1 MGRWTPIVF
10 TEDRM
15 PKVIPDEIRLK
26 AMELFLGGQTV
37 PAISAALAN
46 EFNVEVKVPTIYA
59 WSKQYKWKE
68 DKIEAR
74 VAAVDTIKETETQRY
89 ARIQEEHLNDY
100 GRLRKKASLEL
111 DGHLFDR
118 PFDAAKALDIGIKG
132 ERVVIEGMI
141 NLQFVQDIMG
151 VLVDEINDSDGL
163 QRIAFKLKALIQTQ
177 DNNGNK

>member
-1 MGRWTPIVF
+1 
-10 TEDRM
+10 M
-15 PKVIPDEIRLK
+15 PKVIPEEIKLK
-26 AMELFLGGQTV
+26 AMELFMTGQTV
-37 PAISAALAN
+37 PSIAADLAN
-46 EFNVEVKVPTIYA
+46 EFDIEVKIPTIYA
-59 WSKQYKWKE
+59 WAKQYKWKE

-74 VAAVDTIKETETQRY
+74 TAAVDTIKETETQRY

-151 VLVDEINDSDGL
+151 VLVEEISDSEVL
-163 QRIAFKLKALIQTQ
+163 QRIAFKLKALIQTK
-177 DNNGNK
+177 DDHGN

>member
-1 MGRWTPIVF
+1 
-10 TEDRM
+10 M
-15 PKVIPDEIRLK
+15 PKVIPDEIRMK
-26 AMELFLGGQTV
+26 AMELFMTGKTV
-37 PAISAALAN
+37 PAISAALAK
-46 EFNVEVKVPTIYA
+46 EFAVEVKVPTIYA

-68 DKIEAR
+68 DKVEAR
-74 VAAVDTIKETETQRY
+74 TAAVETLKESETQRY

-100 GRLRKKASLEL
+100 GRLRKKASSEL
-111 DGHLFDR
+111 DGHMFDR

-132 ERVVIEGMI
+132 ERIVIEGMI

-151 VLVDEINDSDGL
+151 VLVEEINDSDVL

>member
-1 MGRWTPIVF
+1 
-10 TEDRM
+10 M
-15 PKVIPDEIRLK
+15 PKVIPEEIRLK
-26 AMELFLGGQTV
+26 AMELFMEGQTV
-37 PAISAALAN
+37 PSISSALAT
-46 EFNVEVKVPTIYA
+46 EFDVEVKIPTIYA
-59 WSKQYKWKE
+59 WAKQYKWKE

-74 VAAVDTIKETETQRY
+74 TAAVDTIKETETQRY

-111 DGHLFDR
+111 DGHQFDR

-151 VLVDEINDSDGL
+151 VLVEEISDSEVL
-163 QRIAFKLKALIQTQ
+163 QRIAFKLKALIQTK
-177 DNNGNK
+177 DDHGN

>member
-1 MGRWTPIVF
+1 MYRMQDMGRWTPIVF

-74 VAAVDTIKETETQRY
+74 VAAVDTIKETET
-89 ARIQEEHLNDY
+89 LNDY
-100 GRLRKKASLEL
+100 GRLRKKASSEL
-111 DGHLFDR
+111 DGHMFDR
-118 PFDAAKALDIGIKG
+118 PFDAAKALDLGIKG
-132 ERVVIEGMI
+132 ERVVMEGMI

-151 VLVDEINDSDGL
+151 VLVDEINDSDVL
-163 QRIAFKLKALIQTQ
+163 QRVAFKLKALIQTQ

>member
-1 MGRWTPIVF
+1 
-10 TEDRM
+10 M
-15 PKVIPDEIRLK
+15 PKVIPDKIRLK

-37 PAISAALAN
+37 PAISAALVK
-46 EFNVEVKVPTIYA
+46 EFNVEVKVTTIYA

-68 DKIEAR
+68 DKVEAR
-74 VAAVDTIKETETQRY
+74 TAAVETLKESETQRY

-100 GRLRKKASLEL
+100 GRLRKKASSEL
-111 DGHLFDR
+111 DGHMFDR
-118 PFDAAKALDIGIKG
+118 PFDAAKALDIGIKR
-132 ERVVIEGMI
+132 ERIVIEGMI

-151 VLVDEINDSDGL
+151 VLVEEINDSDVL